1 MSRAVAVERA
11 GVPFPQ
17 EGTLRADDLV
27 KRYNG
32 RNVVDHVSLS
42 ARGGEIVGL
51 LGPNGAGK
59 TTTFYMIVGLV
70 RPDAGRVWI
79 GGVPVT
85 EEPVDAR
92 IRAGVGYLAQDPSVF
107 RRLTVAENVLLVLE
121 QREPSRVVRER
132 RAGELLDEFHLT
144 DLARQPAWT
153 LSGGERRRVEIAR
166 ALALDPS
173 FLLLDEPFTGID
185 PISIQDLQRIVR
197 YLRDRGLG
205 VIITD
210 HNVRETLQITDRAA
224 IIHAGRLVASGT
236 PERILESPE
245 ARQVYL
251 GEAFRL

>member
-1 MSRAVAVERA
+1 MNVSPAPAPDA
-11 GVPFPQ
+11 GV
-17 EGTLRADDLV
+17 LRAEGLV
-27 KRYNG
+27 KRYHG
-32 RNVVDHVSLS
+32 RTVVDHVSLT
-42 ARGGEIVGL
+42 ARPGEIVGL

-70 RPDAGRVWI
+70 RPDAGSVWI
-79 GGVPVT
+79 GGAAVT
-85 EEPVDAR
+85 DEPVDMR
-92 IRAGVGYLAQDPSVF
+92 IRAGVGYLAQEPSIF
-107 RRLTVAENVLLVLE
+107 RRLTVIENVLLVLE
-121 QREPSRVVRER
+121 QHEPSRAAREG
-132 RAGELLDEFHLT
+132 RAVELLEEFHLEG
-144 DLARQPAWT
+144 LAGQPAWT

-185 PISIQDLQRIVR
+185 PISIQDLQRTVR
-197 YLRDRGLG
+197 YLSERGLG

-224 IIHAGRLVASGT
+224 IIYDGRIVTSGA

-251 GEAFRL
+251 GEGFRL

>member
-1 MSRAVAVERA
+1 MNST
-11 GVPFPQ
+11 VPFEPSA
-17 EGTLRADDLV
+17 GRLRADGLV

-32 RNVVDHVSLS
+32 RTVVDRVSLTAGS
-42 ARGGEIVGL
+42 GEIVGL

-70 RPDAGRVWI
+70 RPDAGDVWI
-79 GGVPVT
+79 GEAAVT
-85 EEPVDAR
+85 DEPVDVR
-92 IRAGVGYLAQDPSVF
+92 IRAGVGYLAQEPSIF
-107 RRLTVAENVLLVLE
+107 RRLTVVENVLLVLE
-121 QREPSRVVRER
+121 QHEPSRTAREA

-185 PISIQDLQRIVR
+185 PISIQDLQRTVR
-197 YLRDRGLG
+197 YLSERGLG

-224 IIHAGRLVASGT
+224 IIHNGRIVASGT
-236 PERILESPE
+236 PERILENPE

-251 GEAFRL
+251 GEGFRL

>member
-1 MSRAVAVERA
+1 MNST
-11 GVPFPQ
+11 VPFEPSA
-17 EGTLRADDLV
+17 GRLRAEGLV

-32 RNVVDHVSLS
+32 RTVVDRVSLTAGS
-42 ARGGEIVGL
+42 GEIVGL

-70 RPDAGRVWI
+70 RPDAGDVWI
-79 GGVPVT
+79 GEAAVT
-85 EEPVDAR
+85 DEPVDVR
-92 IRAGVGYLAQDPSVF
+92 IRAGVGYLAQEPSIF
-107 RRLTVAENVLLVLE
+107 RRLTVVENVLLVLE
-121 QREPSRVVRER
+121 QHEPSRTAREA

-185 PISIQDLQRIVR
+185 PISIQDLQRTVR
-197 YLRDRGLG
+197 YLSERGLG

-224 IIHAGRLVASGT
+224 IIHNGRIVASGT

-251 GEAFRL
+251 GEGFRL

>member
-1 MSRAVAVERA
+1 VNHAAPPDA
-11 GVPFPQ
+11 GA
-17 EGTLRADDLV
+17 GTLRADGLV

-32 RNVVDHVSLS
+32 RTVVDHVSVS
-42 ARGGEIVGL
+42 ARAGEIVGL

-70 RPDAGRVWI
+70 RPDAGEVWI
-79 GGVPVT
+79 GGAPVT
-85 EEPVDAR
+85 DEPVDVR
-92 IRAGVGYLAQDPSVF
+92 IRAGVGYLAQEPSIF
-107 RRLTVAENVLLVLE
+107 RRLTVVENVLLVLE
-121 QREPSRVVRER
+121 QCEPSRDVREA
-132 RAGELLDEFHLT
+132 RAGELLDEFHLS

-166 ALALDPS
+166 ALALNPS

-185 PISIQDLQRIVR
+185 PISIQDLQRTVR
-197 YLRDRGLG
+197 YLSDRGLG

-224 IIHAGRLVASGT
+224 IIADGRIVISGT
-236 PERILESPE
+236 PERILDSPE

-251 GEAFRL
+251 GEGFRL

>member
-1 MSRAVAVERA
+1 VNPT
-11 GVPFPQ
+11 VPFEP
-17 EGTLRADDLV
+17 GAGRLRAEGLI

-32 RNVVDHVSLS
+32 RTVVDRVSLTAGS
-42 ARGGEIVGL
+42 GEIVGL

-70 RPDAGRVWI
+70 RPDGGDVWI
-79 GGVPVT
+79 GEAALT
-85 EEPVDAR
+85 DEPVDVR
-92 IRAGVGYLAQDPSVF
+92 IRAGVGYLAQEPSIF
-107 RRLTVAENVLLVLE
+107 RRLTVVENVLLVLE
-121 QREPSRVVRER
+121 QHEPSRAAREA

-185 PISIQDLQRIVR
+185 PISIQDLQRTVR
-197 YLRDRGLG
+197 YLSERGLG

-224 IIHAGRLVASGT
+224 IIHNGRIVASGT

-251 GEAFRL
+251 GEGFRL

>member
-1 MSRAVAVERA
+1 VNPT
-11 GVPFPQ
+11 VPFEP
-17 EGTLRADDLV
+17 GAGRLRAEGLV

-32 RNVVDHVSLS
+32 RTVVDRVSVTAGS
-42 ARGGEIVGL
+42 GEIVGL

-70 RPDAGRVWI
+70 RPDAGDVWI
-79 GGVPVT
+79 GEAAVT
-85 EEPVDAR
+85 DEPVDVR
-92 IRAGVGYLAQDPSVF
+92 IRAGVGYLAQEPSIF
-107 RRLTVAENVLLVLE
+107 RRLTVVENVLLVLE
-121 QREPSRVVRER
+121 QHEPSRTAREA

-185 PISIQDLQRIVR
+185 PISIQDLQRTVR
-197 YLRDRGLG
+197 YLSERGLG

-224 IIHAGRLVASGT
+224 IIHNGRIVASGT

-251 GEAFRL
+251 GEGFRL

>member
-1 MSRAVAVERA
+1 VIHAAVPSRLGGAV
-11 GVPFPQ
+11 G
-17 EGTLRADDLV
+17 LRADGLL

-32 RNVVDHVSLS
+32 RTVVDHVSLA
-42 ARGGEIVGL
+42 ARAGEIVGL

-59 TTTFYMIVGLV
+59 TTTFYMIIGLV
-70 RPDAGRVWI
+70 RPDAGTVWV
-79 GGVPVT
+79 GEVPLT
-85 EEPVDAR
+85 GEPVDVR
-92 IRAGVGYLAQDPSVF
+92 IRAGVGYLAQEPSIF

-121 QREPSRVVRER
+121 RREPSRTVRET
-132 RAGELLDEFHLT
+132 RAAELLEEFHLA

-185 PISIQDLQRIVR
+185 PISIQDLQRTVR
-197 YLRDRGLG
+197 YLSERGLG

-224 IIHAGRLVASGT
+224 IIHGGRIVATGA
-236 PERILESPE
+236 PERILENPE

-251 GEAFRL
+251 GESFRL